1 MIPFMFQK
9 GNKSAGCEDS
19 PPVATLHYSIVCDGL
34 GGSGNTKHDVFEGG
48 NEEPTKRTSA
58 YLGSRIVSDCVEKFY
73 QTHIGEF
80 ISSGLSARVVEP
92 LIQEMKRDI
101 INALSDGLDK
111 YHIEP
116 TRSRTLKTFPTTLA
130 SAIYCPNNGGL
141 KILAIWAGDSRVYV
155 LSPTQGLQLLSVDD
169 ADGAADS
176 MNSSSAMNNCI
187 SVGNP
192 FHINFALYEMNEPG
206 LVFCCTDGCFDY
218 IPSPLN
224 LEWLLLKT
232 ILDCMPACES
242 SQLGDA
248 LATSIRDSVY
258 PDNRL
263 GDDTT
268 MAGICFQ
275 IGSYTLMN
283 QLYRPRMTQFDAMA
297 IQMNQ
302 HINKLNA
309 VQKEREAAQRTC
321 RLYEGKVTDA
331 IQKAVCD
338 ALITRYPAQLY
349 GFLSNM
355 PAYAA
360 YRELEEKANRDI
372 TSNCNM
378 EVESLQEKANAL
390 YLECRTLLKTDYLK
404 WKRINDDPG
413 GVPNFLG
420 GLRSGRSLDRANPNK
435 SYLNPKKLEPSLE
448 AVIEL
453 FNRKELTSFVS
464 FSHSIEADYEEFVQR
479 QTDAIRTVIS
489 MLNCQDERF
498 IDLWGQAYFSTPRFA
513 RDRDE
518 LERDR
523 FFISACESA
532 LADPRS
538 CPFCSELTARKIAEY
553 QTLLSQRE
561 SILDKYN
568 KERQRS
574 MAALPSE
581 YYRQNKDAIIEEL
594 LYRPSEVLRSLFT
607 ATVVPIERLIAF
619 ADARSKLRNIDVSIQ
634 QAQASVDQIWSQ
646 YRIKYELFKQV
657 FMKGVS

>member
-19 PPVATLHYSIVCDGL
+19 PPVATSHYSIVCDGL
-34 GGSGNTKHDVFEGG
+34 GGSGNTKHEVFENG
-48 NEEPTKRTSA
+48 NVEPVKRTSA
-58 YLGSRIVSDCVEKFY
+58 YLGSRIVANCVDKFY
-73 QTHIGEF
+73 QDHIGEF
-80 ISSGLSARVVEP
+80 ISSGLSASTVEP
-92 LIQEMKRDI
+92 LILEMKKHISD
-101 INALSDGLDK
+101 ALEGGLSK
-111 YHIEP
+111 YNITP
-116 TRSRTLKTFPTTLA
+116 NRSRALKTFPTTLA
-130 SAIYCPNNGGL
+130 SAIYCPSNGGL
-141 KILAIWAGDSRVYV
+141 KVLAIWAGDSRIYI
-155 LSPTQGLQLLSVDD
+155 LSPTRGLQLLSVDD
-169 ADGAADS
+169 ADGAAES
-176 MNSSSAMNNCI
+176 MNSSSSMNNCI

-192 FHINFALYEMNEPG
+192 FHINYALFEMNEPG

-232 ILDCMPACES
+232 ILDCMPACEDS
-242 SQLGDA
+242 RLGDT
-248 LATSIRDSVY
+248 LAASIRDSVY

-275 IGSYTLMN
+275 IGSYALMKK
-283 QLYRPRMTQFDAMA
+283 LYQPRMTHFNDTA

-302 HINKLNA
+302 YINKLNV
-309 VQKEREAAQRTC
+309 VQEERETAQRTC

-338 ALITRYPAQLY
+338 ALTTRYPAHLY

-355 PAYAA
+355 PTYAA
-360 YRELEEKANRDI
+360 YRDLEDQTNQEI
-372 TSNCNM
+372 TARCNA
-378 EVESLQEKANAL
+378 EVEALQEKANAL
-390 YLECRTLLKTDYLK
+390 RLECRTLLKTDYLK
-404 WKRINDDPG
+404 WRRINDDQS
-413 GVPNFLG
+413 GVSGLLG
-420 GLRSGRSLDRANPNK
+420 GLRSSRSIDRATLNK

-453 FNRKELTSFVS
+453 FNRKELTSLVS
-464 FSHSIEADYEEFVQR
+464 FSYQIEDDYEKFVQR

-489 MLNCQDERF
+489 MLNCQDAQF
-498 IDLWGQAYFSTPRFA
+498 IDLWAQAYFSTPRFA
-513 RDRDE
+513 LDRDE

-523 FFISACESA
+523 YFINAYENA

-538 CPFCSELTARKIAEY
+538 CPFCSGLTEGKIAEY
-553 QTLLSQRE
+553 RAMLSQRDA
-561 SILDKYN
+561 ILDKYN

-581 YYRQNKDAIIEEL
+581 YYRQNKEALIEAL
-594 LYRPSEVLRSLFT
+594 LRQPSEVLRSLFT

-619 ADARSKLRNIDVSIQ
+619 ADARARLRNIDVSIQ
-634 QAQASVDQIWSQ
+634 QAQASVDQLWSQ